1 MEDLFMKR
9 TVLSILIFGLVSAA
23 GLQASVREKRTYQE
37 SIGWKAAETVTVE
50 NVNGNITV
58 EAWDK
63 ENVEA
68 VADVEFRGKHERYID
83 DVIEETSFKVERTA
97 DGIRVRLSRP
107 RSSDNSSDFWGWL
120 FGGGTRVQVNCNITV
135 HVPAAAEI
143 EAETTNGNC
152 SVTGMRGQLD
162 IGTTNGNV
170 DAEDTAGPVDASTTN
185 GDVRVS
191 VASLPAAAR
200 MSCRTTNGS
209 VRLTLPAKI
218 NAEVDLSTTNGRVK
232 SSYPITMEGGFSGK
246 HITGRIGDGGAHIRC
261 STTNGNVDLVAAP

>member
-1 MEDLFMKR
+1 MKR
-9 TVLSILIFGLVSAA
+9 TVLSILVLGLVASA
-23 GLQASVREKRTYQE
+23 GLQASIRENRTYKE
-37 SIGWKAAETVTVE
+37 SCGWKAGETVKVE

-63 ENVEA
+63 ETVEA
-68 VADVEFRGKHERYID
+68 VADVEFRGKRERYID
-83 DVIEETSFKVERTA
+83 DVIEETSLKVERTA

-107 RSSDNSSDFWGWL
+107 RSSDSSSDFWSWL

-135 HVPAAAEI
+135 YVPAAAEVD
-143 EAETTNGNC
+143 AGSTNGNC
-152 SVTGMRGQLD
+152 SVTGVAGSVD
-162 IGTTNGNV
+162 VGTTNGNV
-170 DAEDTAGPVDASTTN
+170 EAEDTAGPVSASSTN

-191 VASLPAAAR
+191 VAVLPAGAR

-218 NAEVDLSTTNGRVK
+218 NADVDLSTTNGHVK

-246 HITGRIGDGGAHIRC
+246 HITGTIGSGGADIRC